1 MKKLQLRGADSD
13 VEEYIK
19 SYKRVHSST
28 MLSILRSYNQ
38 WEKVR
43 PNIYKKRKWKRKAGQ
58 LLETK
63 AIETILT
70 RRGINFEKIVGKRKK

>member
-1 MKKLQLRGADSD
+1 MGKLLGVDRG

-28 MLSILRSYNQ
+28 MLAILRSYNQ
-38 WEKVR
+38 WEKVS
-43 PNIYKKRKWKRKAGQ
+43 PNIFKKRRWKRKAGQ

-70 RRGINFEKIVGKRKK
+70 RRGIKFEKIVGKRRK